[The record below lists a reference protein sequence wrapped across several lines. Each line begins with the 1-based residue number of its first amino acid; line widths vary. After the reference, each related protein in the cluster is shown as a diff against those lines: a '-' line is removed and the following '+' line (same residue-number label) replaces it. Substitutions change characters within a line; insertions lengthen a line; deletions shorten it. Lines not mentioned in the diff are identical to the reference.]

1 MPLQEV
7 ESFRNCAFCSSLMAI
22 TDSVDLRHFLNVFVD
37 SARDFRA
44 LCESEILAFAVPDAL
59 SRLLRRESSENDFHA
74 EDAAMRF
81 AVSSDSIYFK
91 SISYNRRER
100 VEGCCEMW

>member
-1 MPLQEV
+1 
-7 ESFRNCAFCSSLMAI
+7 
-22 TDSVDLRHFLNVFVD
+22 
-37 SARDFRA
+37 
-44 LCESEILAFAVPDAL
+44 L